1 VTLVWDGRR
10 ARRARQTSAPALS
23 FQFKFITVALS
34 ACRRV
39 TIIRTNN
46 VPYRTMTRVQLIF
59 SIRHLPSLLRTP
71 PLGPVL
77 RLQVLAHPFPFIEW
91 GYRTTLSP
99 GKLFHFPPKPDS
111 LGSEVL
117 RANALP
123 AKISRQG
130 FPFLDNNVA
139 QQRGITRLPFRK
151 AKNASHSSGS
161 LRRTERTAN
170 TRTCQP
176 LYPSWL
182 GRFYF

>member
-1 VTLVWDGRR
+1 MRNYHPNKQR
-10 ARRARQTSAPALS
+10 AISDHDTRAINILHTTSSKSSENTPTWPGPQAAGA
-23 FQFKFITVALS
+23 TV
-34 ACRRV
+34 
-39 TIIRTNN
+39 
-46 VPYRTMTRVQLIF
+46 
-59 SIRHLPSLLRTP
+59 
-71 PLGPVL
+71 
-77 RLQVLAHPFPFIEW
+77 AHPFPFIEW

-139 QQRGITRLPFRK
+139 QQRGITTLPFRK